1 MLKELLV
8 QENISAEA
16 YLLQEEKATVRH
28 EFINGKLFEMPGG
41 TRFHEEVITN
51 LVTYLNPILR
61 VKKYKTFAQGMR
73 CSPSSQR
80 YYYPDILVTNEV
92 FSEIRFSNLPI
103 LLVEVLSPST
113 RVYDAVDKFIDYRS
127 IPTLEYY
134 LLVEPDYYHA
144 TLYYKTAEGEWM
156 AEVFNKKTAVIDL
169 QKLGI
174 QLPMEEIYFGLIWE

>member
-28 EFINGKLFEMPGG
+28 EFINNKLFETPGG
-41 TRFHEEVITN
+41 TRFHEEVIGN
-51 LVTYLNPILR
+51 LFAFFYNLLR
-61 VKKYKTFAQGMR
+61 LKGYKIYAQGMR
-73 CSPSSQR
+73 CSPSNQR

-92 FSEIRFSNLPI
+92 FSDIRFSNFPI

-127 IPTLEYY
+127 IASLEYY
-134 LLVEPDYYHA
+134 LLVEPDYYHV

-156 AEVFNKKTAVIDL
+156 AEVFNKKTAIIDL
-169 QKLGI
+169 QKLEI
-174 QLPMEEIYFGLIWE
+174 QLPMEEIYFGLV